1 MILVKHQ
8 CFNSIITDPPS
19 MPQRDTGRWL
29 LLIHQL
35 PPKPDYVRVKV
46 RRRLQRLGAVPLK
59 SSVYALPASDEALED
74 FQWLSNEIVADGGDA
89 TICAASLL
97 SGVTDED
104 LEAAFRAERE
114 AEYRSFI
121 EEASAEGDAGPERIA
136 RLRRRLA
143 GIARLDWFGASV
155 RVEAERALVE
165 LERRLHGDVV
175 EGTPSDVRSD
185 RPTGATWVTRSGV
198 FVDRIASAWLIR
210 RFIDPEARFEF
221 VASRGYRPLR
231 GELRFD
237 MPGGEYTH
245 EGDRCTFETLLAR
258 FGLGNPVLT
267 AIAEIVH
274 DIDLKDEKFGR
285 PEAAGLAS
293 ILAGIAQT
301 QPDDAERI
309 RLGGAIFD
317 GLHAQFAR

>member
-1 MILVKHQ
+1 M
-8 CFNSIITDPPS
+8 SARDP
-19 MPQRDTGRWL
+19 GRWL

-74 FQWLSNEIVADGGDA
+74 FQWLSNEIVTDGGDA

-97 SGVTDED
+97 SGVTDDD

-114 AEYRSFI
+114 AEYRSLI
-121 EEASAEGDAGPERIA
+121 EEASAEGEAGPERIA
-136 RLRRRLA
+136 RLRRKLA
-143 GIARLDWFGASV
+143 GIAQLDWFGAPA

-165 LERRLHGDVV
+165 LERRPHGAEV
-175 EGTPSDVRSD
+175 ERGPSAMHSD
-185 RPTGATWVTRSGV
+185 RPNGATWVTRSGV

-210 RFIDPEARFEF
+210 RYIDPTARFEF
-221 VASRGYRPLR
+221 VAARGYRPLH

-245 EGDRCTFETLLAR
+245 EGDHCTFETLLAR
-258 FGLGNPVLT
+258 FGLGDPALT
-267 AIAEIVH
+267 PIAEIVH

-285 PEAAGLAS
+285 PEAAGLAA
-293 ILAGIAQT
+293 ILAGIARA
-301 QPDDAERI
+301 QPDDGERI
-309 RLGGAIFD
+309 RLGAAIFD

>member
-1 MILVKHQ
+1 MWE
-8 CFNSIITDPPS
+8 T
-19 MPQRDTGRWL
+19 DTGRWL

-59 SSVYALPASDEALED
+59 SSVYVLPSTDATLED
-74 FQWLSNEIVADGGDA
+74 FQWLSNEIVADGGEA

-97 SGVTDED
+97 SGVSDAD
-104 LEAAFRAERE
+104 LEAAFRAERQ
-114 AEYRSFI
+114 AEYRSLI
-121 EEASAEGDAGPERIA
+121 DEANAEGDSGPDRIA

-143 GIARLDWFGASV
+143 GIEQLDWFGAPA
-155 RVEAERALVE
+155 RAEAEHALVA
-165 LERRLHGDVV
+165 LERRLHGE
-175 EGTPSDVRSD
+175 EGGRSPAAAPSD
-185 RPTGATWVTRSGV
+185 RPNGATWVTRRGV

-210 RFIDPEARFEF
+210 RFIDAEARFRF
-221 VASRGYRPLR
+221 VAARGYRPTH

-258 FGLGNPVLT
+258 FGLGDPALT

-285 PEAAGLAS
+285 PEAPGLAT
-293 ILAGIAQT
+293 ILAGVARAQA
-301 QPDDAERI
+301 DDGERI
-309 RLGGAIFD
+309 RIGAAIFD
-317 GLHAQFAR
+317 GLHAQLAH